1 MQKFG
6 FLTGRLL
13 FKTSQKKLHLEL
25 TWGQSDLQ
33 LMEKKLESKPA
44 PARGLAG
51 MFGAVAPKKAP
62 EPPKKA
68 GGKIKSRAK
77 GTVAT
82 MSKPAERR
90 ATALA
95 LKSSNAKFTVT
106 PSPAE
111 KTEEKTGM
119 DQDVTMG
126 GTGNKKRRRHG
137 L

>member
-1 MQKFG
+1 
-6 FLTGRLL
+6 
-13 FKTSQKKLHLEL
+13 
-25 TWGQSDLQ
+25 
-33 LMEKKLESKPA
+33 MEKKSEPTPA
-44 PARGLAG
+44 PARGLSS
-51 MFGAVAPKKAP
+51 MFGTVVPKKAP

-68 GGKIKSRAK
+68 GGKIKSKVK
-77 GTVAT
+77 GAA
-82 MSKPAERR
+82 KPAERK

-111 KTEEKTGM
+111 KVEEKAEM